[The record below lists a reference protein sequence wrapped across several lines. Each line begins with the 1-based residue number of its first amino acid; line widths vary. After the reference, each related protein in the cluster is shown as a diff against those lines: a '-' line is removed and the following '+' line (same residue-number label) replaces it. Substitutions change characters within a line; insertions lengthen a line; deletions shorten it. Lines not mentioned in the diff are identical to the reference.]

1 MRALIKSIFEIYL
14 SFSIS
19 IKIESIREDVEI
31 KTLIQKEKED
41 ILHSITWTQNIEK
54 AIDELAKKIQN
65 NNPII
70 NHITQ
75 INERI

>member
-75 INERI
+75 INDRI

>member
-19 IKIESIREDVEI
+19 IKIESIRENVEI

-54 AIDELAKKIQN
+54 ATDELAKKIQN